1 MTHPASYFTHLIPTA
16 QRSFF
21 AAPTPVA
28 YLSVF
33 DCLPT
38 CRWPPTDGAKTH
50 LPLAPGRLEDG
61 GVGLPLS
68 VGFRVS
74 LTHWVRAKA
83 HTD

>member
-21 AAPTPVA
+21 AAQLLLPTC
-28 YLSVF
+28 LSF

-38 CRWPPTDGAKTH
+38 CRWPPADGAKTH
-50 LPLAPGRLEDG
+50 LPSVPGRLEDG

-74 LTHWVRAKA
+74 LTHWV
-83 HTD
+83 